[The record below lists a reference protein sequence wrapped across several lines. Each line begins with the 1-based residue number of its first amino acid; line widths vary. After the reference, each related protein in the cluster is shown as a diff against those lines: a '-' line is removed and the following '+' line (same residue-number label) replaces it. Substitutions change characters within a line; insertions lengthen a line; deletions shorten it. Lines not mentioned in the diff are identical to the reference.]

1 MSVASD
7 ENLNPE
13 ILVVDDTPV
22 NLRLLVN
29 ILREKGYNVRPVNN
43 GDLALQV
50 AKARLPDLILLDI
63 LMPSLNGYE
72 VCEKLKADPETSEIP
87 VIFISALNEGLDKVK
102 AFQVGGADYISKPFQ
117 VEEVLV
123 RVANQINQRS
133 LQKKLQQQAN
143 LLHQQ
148 NLQLQSEINSR
159 QLLEDK
165 LLASEEKM
173 RAVFEAMTDI
183 VMAIDIQEGQLGN
196 MDILPT
202 NWVRLYQDDTD
213 LVSHIIEEFFQPET
227 ALSWLNIIKQTLE
240 TRQTINFDYSLNIN
254 EKEVWLAVTI
264 SPLNDNTVILVT
276 RDISDRKL
284 AEEALRIAQER
295 YHSIVEN
302 AIDGIYQ
309 TTPEGRYLSANPALA
324 RIYGYSSPLELMQRI
339 QNISR
344 QIYVDP
350 KRRQEFIAAME
361 TNNSVSGFESMVYR
375 KEGKMIWISET
386 ARAVRNSS
394 GKLLYYEG
402 IVSDITERKQVQE
415 ALKFQQAQTEQL
427 LLSILPQPIAHRL
440 KAGENPIADRFEQVS
455 VLFADMVGF
464 TKLSTEKNPTELVE
478 LLNQIFSEFDLL
490 AKKHGL
496 EKIKTIGDAYMVVG
510 GVPIPREDSAS
521 AIALMALDMQAA
533 IARFNANRT
542 DKFQLRIGINIG
554 PVVAGVIGMSK
565 FIYDLWGDT
574 VNIASRMESNG
585 LPGMIQVTAAIYERL
600 KNEFEFEERGT
611 IPIKGKGEMIVYI
624 LTGKRFVKHI
634 VN

>member
-29 ILREKGYNVRPVNN
+29 ILRKNGYKVRPVNN
-43 GDLALQV
+43 GHLALQV
-50 AKARLPDLILLDI
+50 AKSILPDLILLDI
-63 LMPSLNGYE
+63 LMPSLDGYQ
-72 VCEKLKADPETSEIP
+72 VCEKLKADPETSGIP
-87 VIFISALNEGLDKVK
+87 VIFISALNEGLDKAK

-117 VEEVLV
+117 VEEILA
-123 RVANQINQRS
+123 RVANQISQRS
-133 LQKKLQQQAN
+133 LQNKLQQQAEI
-143 LLHQQ
+143 LHQQ

-159 QLLEDK
+159 QLLEEK
-165 LLASEEKM
+165 LLASEHKM

-183 VMAIDIQEGQLGN
+183 VMTINIQEGQLGN
-196 MDILPT
+196 IDILPT
-202 NWVRLYQDDTD
+202 NSITFYQDDTD
-213 LVSHIIEEFFQPET
+213 LVSYIIEEIFHAENHP
-227 ALSWLNIIKQTLE
+227 SWLSIIEQTLE
-240 TRQTINFDYSLNIN
+240 TRQTINFDYSLNIY
-254 EKEVWLAVTI
+254 EKGVWLAVMI
-264 SPLNDNTVILVT
+264 SPLNDDTVILVA

-324 RIYGYSSPLELMQRI
+324 RIYGYSSPLELMQSI

-350 KRRQEFIAAME
+350 KRRQEFIVAME
-361 TNNSVSGFESMVYR
+361 AHNAVSGFESMVYR
-375 KEGKMIWISET
+375 KEGKIIWISET

-394 GKLLYYEG
+394 GKLQYYEG

-440 KAGENPIADRFEQVS
+440 KAGENPIADRFEEVS

-478 LLNQIFSEFDLL
+478 LLNEIFSEFDLL

-600 KNEFEFEERGT
+600 KDEFEFEERGT